1 MVIETQGAM
10 SYRHLLALL
19 GLGLILIG
27 ALEGGWAWLA
37 VWVGCDLVALAFA
50 YARGIHRMFGK
61 RPDGTLPLWACLV
74 FLPMLSYMSAVWQLA
89 RIFSRKPARSVVTA
103 RLVVGRRLLA
113 SELDGQ
119 FDNYVDLAA
128 EFAEPS
134 VIRRSSAY
142 RSFPIL
148 NDAAP
153 SPEALHIA
161 VRSLKPGRT
170 FIHCG
175 RGYGR
180 AGLFALAALLASGVA
195 HSVEDGLR
203 MLTAVRPGI
212 RLNREQRKCI
222 QMYADLWSANGE
234 VDEKRET

>member
-1 MVIETQGAM
+1 MAIDTQDAM

-19 GLGLILIG
+19 GLLLIIVG
-27 ALEGGWAWLA
+27 AVERGWGWLA
-37 VWVGCDLVALAFA
+37 VWLGGDLVALAFA
-50 YARGIHRMFGK
+50 HAKGVHRIFGK
-61 RPDGTLPLWACLV
+61 RPDGALTLWAWLI
-74 FLPMLSYMSAVWQLA
+74 FLPMLSYMSAVWHLA
-89 RIFSRKPARSVVTA
+89 RIFSRKPARSVVTEQ
-103 RLVVGRRLLA
+103 LVVGRRLLA
-113 SELDGQ
+113 SEFEGE
-119 FDNYVDLAA
+119 FDNYVDLTA

-134 VIRRSSAY
+134 AIRHSPAY

-153 SPEALHIA
+153 SAEALLKT
-161 VRSLKPGRT
+161 VRSLRPGLT

-180 AGLFALAALLASGVA
+180 AGLFALAVLLTSGVA

-212 RLNREQRKCI
+212 RLNREQHKCI
-222 QMYADLWSANGE
+222 QMLADLCSANGGS
-234 VDEKRET
+234 R

>member
-1 MVIETQGAM
+1 M
-10 SYRHLLALL
+10 SYRHLLAVL
-19 GLGLILIG
+19 GLLLIMVG
-27 ALEGGWAWLA
+27 AVERGWAWLA

-50 YARGIHRMFGK
+50 HARGVHRLFGK
-61 RPDGTLPLWACLV
+61 RPDGTLPLWAWLI
-74 FLPMLSYMSAVWQLA
+74 FLPLLSYMSAVWHLA
-89 RIFSRKPARSVVTA
+89 RIFSRKPARSAVTGQ
-103 RLVVGRRLLA
+103 LVVGRRLLA
-113 SELDGQ
+113 SELDGG
-119 FDNYVDLAA
+119 FDNYVDLTA

-134 VIRRSSAY
+134 AIRHSPAY

-153 SPEALHIA
+153 SPEALHVA
-161 VRSLKPGRT
+161 VRSLRRGRT

-180 AGLFALAALLASGVA
+180 TGLFALAVLLTSGVA

-222 QMYADLWSANGE
+222 QVYADLWSARGGS
-234 VDEKRET
+234 R